1 MKALLVLEG
10 LWIVVM
16 LIWGTYID
24 LHYANCVA
32 VPFTSRILC
41 GDGNTYNNVS
51 TQLSVVFQIAVI
63 GAIVVAGLVGLLRWL
78 VSSLRRA
85 KP

>member
-10 LWIVVM
+10 LWILGM

-51 TQLSVVFQIAVI
+51 TQLSALFMVAVV
-63 GAIVVAGLVGLLRWL
+63 GAIVIAGLGLLVRWL
-78 VSSLRRA
+78 VLSLRRG